1 MLTRK
6 LNWYKEEMFAR
17 FVPYKF
23 EGNGMAMLL
32 NFTKLVIGI
41 DDICLN

>member
-23 EGNGMAMLL
+23 EGNGIKMLL